1 MTREDVDRWL
11 DAYIEAWATY
21 DRERILGLFSD
32 DVEYRYHP
40 NDQPVRGRDAVADVW
55 LGEATHQGASARDE
69 PGTFEAVYRAVA
81 VEGDVAVATGETTYL
96 TEPGGP
102 VDKVYD
108 NCYVMRFDSEGRCRE
123 FTEWYM
129 QRPT

>member
-1 MTREDVDRWL
+1 FRRPRWSRRGLRCPERGRELGARQRERTCVYRRLRALIEGGRMTREDVDRWL
-11 DAYIEAWATY
+11 DAYIDASATY

-40 NDQPVRGRDAVADVW
+40 YDQPVRGRDAVADVW

-81 VEGDVAVATGETTYL
+81 VEGD
-96 TEPGGP
+96 
-102 VDKVYD
+102 
-108 NCYVMRFDSEGRCRE
+108 
-123 FTEWYM
+123 
-129 QRPT
+129 